1 MRHPS
6 KILVFVAALTLVS
19 CGAAKLAPFDQTP
32 LGQAPDYA
40 QKKSWAVLPGAYP
53 SVLSELVGA
62 SDAKAADVFF
72 IYPTLF
78 SDKKDARYNA
88 NVFEEA
94 IRQEVI
100 ELSVGNQ
107 ASAFA
112 AAGNLYVPYYRQ
124 VHIRVF
130 DADLRQ
136 LVGNSWEVAYE
147 DVKRAFEYY
156 LKHYNQGRP
165 IIIAG
170 HSQGSMHGM
179 RLVKEYVDGKPLQA
193 QLIAAYLPGASIDQ
207 DYFKQLELLEKP
219 DAVGGFLSWN
229 TYKQGKL
236 PKEPY
241 ENYYKGSSTTNP
253 ISFDQSDQAS
263 LAEHKGLLYYDKAI
277 YPQSLSIELIDGMVW
292 STVPL
297 VPKRFLMRFIKNY
310 HAFDINLFWKD
321 ISDNAVLRTEAWL
334 NQQQEDYGS

>member
-1 MRHPS
+1 MKHLS

-19 CGAAKLAPFDQTP
+19 CGAAKLVPFDQTS
-32 LGQAPDYA
+32 LGQTPDYA
-40 QKKSWAVLPGAYP
+40 QEESWAVLPEAYP
-53 SVLSELVGA
+53 SALTELVGA
-62 SDAKAADVFF
+62 SDAKDADVFF

-78 SDKKDARYNA
+78 SDKKDPRYNA

-100 ELSVGNQ
+100 DLSVNNQ

-112 AAGNLYVPYYRQ
+112 AAGQLYVPYYRQ

-130 DADLRQ
+130 DTKLRS

-156 LKHYNQGRP
+156 LEHYNQGRP

-170 HSQGSMHGM
+170 HSQGSMHGS
-179 RLVKEYVDGKPLQA
+179 RLVKEFFYGKPLKA
-193 QLIAAYLPGASIDQ
+193 QLIAAYLPGDGIEQ
-207 DYFKQLELLEKP
+207 DFYQQLELLEKP
-219 DAVGGFLSWN
+219 NAVGGFVSWN

-236 PKEPY
+236 PKERY
-241 ENYYKGSSTTNP
+241 ENYYKGRSTTNP
-253 ISFDQSDQAS
+253 ITFNTSEKATFEQ
-263 LAEHKGLLYYDKAI
+263 HKGLLYYDKEI
-277 YPQSLSIELIDGMVW
+277 YPQSISIELIDGMVW
-292 STVPL
+292 AAVPK
-297 VPKRFLMRFIKNY
+297 VPKRFFMSFIKNY

-334 NQQQEDYGS
+334 NQHKDDYGS

>member
-1 MRHPS
+1 MKHLS
-6 KILVFVAALTLVS
+6 KILVFVGALTLVS
-19 CGAAKLAPFDQTP
+19 CGAARLVPFEQTP

-40 QKKSWAVLPGAYP
+40 QKESWAVLPEAYP
-53 SVLSELVGA
+53 SALSELVGA
-62 SDAKAADVFF
+62 SDAKDADVFF

-78 SDKKDARYNA
+78 SDKKDPRYNA

-100 ELSVGNQ
+100 DLSVNNQ

-112 AAGNLYVPYYRQ
+112 AAGQLYVPYYRQ

-130 DADLRQ
+130 DTKLRS

-156 LKHYNQGRP
+156 LEHYNQGRP

-170 HSQGSMHGM
+170 HSQGSMHGS
-179 RLVKEYVDGKPLQA
+179 RLVKEFFDGKPLKA
-193 QLIAAYLPGASIDQ
+193 KLIAAYLPGAGIEQ
-207 DYFKQLELLEKP
+207 DFYQQLELLEKP
-219 DAVGGFLSWN
+219 NAVGGFVSWN

-236 PKEPY
+236 HKERY
-241 ENYYKGSSTTNP
+241 ENYYKGRSTTNP
-253 ISFDQSDQAS
+253 ITFNTSEKATFEQ
-263 LAEHKGLLYYDKAI
+263 HKGLLYYDKEI
-277 YPQSLSIELIDGMVW
+277 YPQSISIELIDGMVW
-292 STVPL
+292 ATVPK
-297 VPKRFLMRFIKNY
+297 VPKRFFMSFIKNY

-334 NQQQEDYGS
+334 NQHKDDYGS